1 MQVIGTPKIYPNY
14 GDIEGSWAQNR
25 ASAQATNQFIELEC
39 NQIFLITVG
48 DPNLSVYRVRTVF
61 RDGPFR
67 STAQRTVL
75 F

>member
-39 NQIFLITVG
+39 NQVFL
-48 DPNLSVYRVRTVF
+48 N
-61 RDGPFR
+61 
-67 STAQRTVL
+67 
-75 F
+75 